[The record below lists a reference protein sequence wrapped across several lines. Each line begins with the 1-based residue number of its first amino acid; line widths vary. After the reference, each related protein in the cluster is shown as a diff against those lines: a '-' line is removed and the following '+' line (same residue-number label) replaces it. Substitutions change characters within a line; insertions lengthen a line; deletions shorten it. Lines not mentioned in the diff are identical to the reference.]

1 MGEQP
6 SWHRLSVAAR
16 FMNVP
21 PWDLEAQPL
30 RFILEAEAAMVAE
43 SEAEHNRSKIG
54 R

>member
-6 SWHRLSVAAR
+6 SWYRLSVAAR
-16 FMNVP
+16 FMGVS
-21 PWDLEAQPL
+21 PWELEAQPL

-43 SEAEHNRSKIG
+43 AEAEHNRSKVG